1 MAIVTVKKGDT
12 LWEICLTQG
21 LNPQAWKEVAQ
32 WNKIPV
38 KDNIAY
44 IYVGE
49 KVATTK
55 AEANQLHGTTTKKT
69 TTLRAD
75 VNRFGLQ
82 ADTDST
88 VFATWNWSRSGTE
101 HYETKWYYYT
111 NNGMWFVGQT
121 GTETDKQSIYNAPA
135 NATKVKFIVKPVAT
149 KNKNGSVPWT
159 ASWST
164 EKVYNFND
172 NPPKTPPVPTVSV
185 DKYTLT
191 AEVNNL
197 DVGNAQ
203 EIEFWLRIDQKLL
216 CKKGKA
222 AITQGRA
229 VYKFTIEAGKVYTV
243 RCRALR
249 GDQSSDW
256 SAYSDVYSSVPATP
270 AGITT
275 IRASSKTSV
284 YLEWASAVAAKT
296 YELEYTT
303 KKEYFSGSNQI
314 TKQTGIETTQ
324 YDLSGL
330 ESGQEYFFRVRAVND
345 KGESG
350 WSDIASVVIGKKP
363 AAPTTWSSTTTAI
376 TGNPLNL
383 YWIHNSEDGSSQTFA
398 ELELIID
405 GVKTTYTIENS
416 TDEDEKDKTSVY
428 AVDTSK
434 YTEGTQVLWRVRTAG
449 ITKEYGEWSV
459 QRTIDIYAPPSLDL
473 SITDF
478 EENEMETLTSFPFY
492 IYALA
497 GPNTQAP
504 ISYYMSIISTES
516 YETVDNLGNAK
527 TVNAGNE
534 VYSKHFDVSDAL
546 LVEMSASNVNLENNI
561 TYTIKVMVSMNSGLT
576 AEATYNFKVA
586 WTDETYEPNMEI
598 AIDTDSYSAYIKPY
612 CVDENDEHLENVT
625 LSVYRREFDGS
636 FTEIGTG
643 LDNASGIYV
652 TDPHPSLDYA
662 RYRIVATSTET
673 GATSYYDPPGHPVG
687 CKAAIIQWDE
697 EWSEFDVLS
706 EDPLAQPAWTGSLLA
721 IPYNIDITEGTDPDI
736 SLIEYIGR
744 SHPVSYYGTQV
755 GETQSWRMEI
765 PKSDK
770 ETLYGLRRLS
780 KWMGDVYV
788 REPSGCGFWANVNVS
803 YNQKH
808 LGVTI
813 PITLSVTRVEGG
825 M

>member
-1 MAIVTVKKGDT
+1 MIVTVQKGDT
-12 LWEICLTQG
+12 LWQICREAG
-21 LNPQAWKEVAQ
+21 LEPTVYMTIAGWNNIPNP
-32 WNKIPV
+32 
-38 KDNIAY
+38 DL

-49 KVATTK
+49 KIATTK
-55 AEANQLHGTTTKKT
+55 AEAEQLHGTTTKKT

-82 ADTDST
+82 ADTDTT
-88 VFATWNWSRSGTE
+88 VFATWNWSQSNTD
-101 HYETKWYYYT
+101 HYEIKWYYYT
-111 NNGMWFVGQT
+111 DNGIWFVQT
-121 GTETDKQSIYNAPA
+121 SQETEKQSIYNAPA
-135 NATKVKFIVKPVAT
+135 NATKVKFVVKPVAT
-149 KNKNGSVPWT
+149 KNKNNVAPWT

-164 EKVYNFND
+164 EKVYNFSD

-222 AITQGRA
+222 TITQGRA

-243 RCRALR
+243 RCRSLR
-249 GDQSSDW
+249 GTQYSDW
-256 SAYSDVYSSVPATP
+256 SAYSDVYSSIPATP
-270 AGITT
+270 SGITT

-284 YLEWASAVAAKT
+284 YLEWAAAVAAKT
-296 YELEYTT
+296 YELEYAT
-303 KKEYFSGSNQI
+303 KKEYFNGSNQV

-363 AAPTTWSSTTTAI
+363 AAPTTWSSSTTAI
-376 TGNPLNL
+376 TGAPLNL
-383 YWIHNSEDGSSQTFA
+383 YWIHNSEDGSSQTYG
-398 ELELIID
+398 ELEMYID
-405 GVKTTYTIENS
+405 GVKSTYTFEN
-416 TDEDEKDKTSVY
+416 TTNEDEKDKTSVY
-428 AVDTSK
+428 AVNTSS
-434 YTEGTQVLWRVRTAG
+434 YVEGTQILWRVRTAG
-449 ITKEYGEWSV
+449 ITKEYGDWSV
-459 QRTIDIYAPPSLDL
+459 QRTVDVYAPPSLDL
-473 SITDF
+473 SITDLNQ
-478 EENEMETLTSFPFY
+478 NELETLTTFPFY

-497 GPNTQAP
+497 GPDTQVP
-504 ISYYMSIISTES
+504 ISYHVSIISTES
-516 YETVDNLGNAK
+516 YETVDNLGNAENI
-527 TVNAGNE
+527 NAGGE
-534 VYSKHFDVSDAL
+534 VYSKHFDITDAL
-546 LVEMSASNVNLENNI
+546 LIEMSANNVNLENNI
-561 TYTIKVMVSMNSGLT
+561 TYTIKVSVSMNSGLT
-576 AEATYNFKVA
+576 AEATSNFKVA

-598 AIDTDSYSAYIKPY
+598 TIDTDSYSAYIKPY
-612 CVDENDEHLENVT
+612 CVDENDNYLENVM

-643 LDNASGIYV
+643 LDNLAGIFV

-662 RYRIVATSTET
+662 RYRLVATSTTT
-673 GATSYYDPPGHPVG
+673 GATSYYDPPGYPVG
-687 CKAAIIQWDE
+687 CKAAVIQWDE
-697 EWSEFDVLS
+697 EWSGFDVLS
-706 EDPLAQPAWTGSLLA
+706 EDPIAQPAWTGSMLS

-744 SHPVSYYGTQV
+744 SHPVSYHGTQV
-755 GETQSWRMEI
+755 GETQSWKMEI

-788 REPSGCGFWANVNVS
+788 REPSGCGFWASVNVS

-813 PITLSVTRVEGG
+813 PVTLSVTRVEGG